1 MIPQIE
7 FTEEEIQGI
16 SELAEIEH
24 TDIQRFIHDTVVN
37 IDRIKDERFD
47 DGYAA
52 GSNNAAY

>member
-1 MIPQIE
+1 MCKLN
-7 FTEEEIQGI
+7 FTEEEIQEI

-37 IDRIKDERFD
+37 IERIKDERFD

>member
-1 MIPQIE
+1 MCKLN
-7 FTEEEIQGI
+7 FTEEEIQEI